1 MPLIIWNDKYCV
13 GIDQIDQQHQK
24 LILLLNILYDAMMEG
39 KGKGKL
45 EQLLTE
51 LVEYTKYHFKSEEEL
66 FEKFSYKGKAVH
78 IKEHNDLRE
87 KVMDFS
93 IKIKAGQGVITQD
106 ILKFLKAWINN
117 HILSEDKKFALDIAS
132 KIK

>member
-1 MPLIIWNDKYCV
+1 MPLIIWNNKYCV

-24 LILLLNILYDAMMEG
+24 LIQLLNTLYDAMLEG

-66 FEKFSYKGKAVH
+66 FEKFSYMGKMAH
-78 IKEHNDLRE
+78 LKEHNALRE

-93 IKIKAGQGVITQD
+93 LKIETGQVVITQD

-117 HILSEDKKFALDIAS
+117 HILSEDKKFALYVAS
-132 KIK
+132 KIQ